1 MKVHDFD
8 NDSKFRAFL
17 QRVCFLRRKS
27 YFLVQATI
35 AEEGFKIDWCCCSI
49 LIVAVVNVFIQVLH
63 IPYSRE
69 N

>member
-35 AEEGFKIDWCCCSI
+35 AEEGFKID
-49 LIVAVVNVFIQVLH
+49 
-63 IPYSRE
+63 
-69 N
+69 